1 VNGSRQVATT
11 VGYVTEKLLVLDGTN
26 LLYRSFHA
34 LAGSGLTY
42 AGRPV
47 WAVHGLVLQIAKA
60 VEFASPTHVVV
71 AFDTPGGCP
80 ARLAIDPGYKQN
92 RKAPAE
98 DLVSQLAWAPNVLR
112 QTGLFVATAA
122 GWEADDVIASYAAS
136 AEAEG
141 FDVLVVTSDR
151 DAYQLLSERVALRTP
166 DEKFVDVSALQRD
179 HGVTPSGYA
188 LLAALRGE
196 PGDNLPGIAGVGP
209 KTALKLVERFGDLEA
224 IASAAEED
232 LVALVGP
239 KAAAAVR
246 RDIDLARR
254 TAQVARLKRDLPTD
268 LAGACVAGFDAS
280 AARRSLEALGLP
292 AAARRLSAVFGS
304 SPF

>member
-1 VNGSRQVATT
+1 MTD
-11 VGYVTEKLLVLDGTN
+11 KLLVLDGTN

-47 WAVHGLVLQIAKA
+47 WAVHGLLLQIAKA
-60 VEFASPTHVVV
+60 VEFSSPTHVVV

-80 ARLAIDPGYKQN
+80 SRLALDPGYKQN

-98 DLVSQLAWAPNVLR
+98 ELVSQLAWAPNVLR
-112 QTGLFVATAA
+112 QSGLFVATAS
-122 GWEADDVIASYAAS
+122 GWEADDVIASYATAAAS
-136 AEAEG
+136 AG
-141 FDVLVVTSDR
+141 LDVLMVTSDR
-151 DAYQLLSERVALRTP
+151 DAYQLLSERVSLRTP
-166 DEKFVDVSALQRD
+166 DEKFIDLAALRRD

-209 KTALKLVERFGDLEA
+209 KTALKLVDKFGDLES
-224 IASAAEED
+224 IASSSEEE

-239 KAAAAVR
+239 KTAAAVR
-246 RDIDLARR
+246 RDIALARR
-254 TAQVARLKRDLPTD
+254 TAEVARLNRGLPVDLYASR
-268 LAGACVAGFDAS
+268 LVAVDAD

-292 AAARRLSAVFGS
+292 TAARRLSTALTTGRT
-304 SPF
+304 PF